1 MASKNLV
8 TKVWIEP
15 GCIVCDA
22 CEDTAP
28 TVFEV
33 TDDTCIIRPAA
44 LDAEFTK
51 PITDLII
58 AAAEECPVNVIK
70 YDSAPFE
77 VPDAPAAPAAPPEP
91 AAEPAAAAATAAS
104 EPAAQAAPAAP
115 KAAAPK
121 PAAAQRPAAKAS
133 PEAPIDPT
141 LRKMLET
148 STSRGGVAGRDKAA
162 ALSTARLYKESPA
175 AKLPP
180 DAKFMRMVEAGRQ
193 AATDAGAPVT
203 RRDVVKLTAWTTFT
217 AATALGTYGCGVR
230 FMFPNVLN
238 EPEKRIRVA
247 AMEKFREMAPGGVN
261 EEWKPKGIWIVRVED
276 RIAALSTTCTHLGC
290 IPSWLEA
297 DRKFKCPCHGSG
309 FKQNG
314 INFEGAAPRPLERYR
329 VSVEDGWLIVDKSR
343 KFQYEKGEWENPDSY
358 IVV

>member
-1 MASKNLV
+1 MATKDLV
-8 TKVWIEP
+8 TKVWIDP

-33 TDDTCIIRPAA
+33 TDDSCIIRPAA

-51 PITDLII
+51 PITDLIV

-70 YDSAPFE
+70 YETAPFE
-77 VPDAPAAPAAPPEP
+77 VPDAAVEAAAPEP
-91 AAEPAAAAATAAS
+91 AAASAAEASPAEAPAPVATGAPRAAAAAPKS
-104 EPAAQAAPAAP
+104 GAAP
-115 KAAAPK
+115 KAAAK
-121 PAAAQRPAAKAS
+121 SA
-133 PEAPIDPT
+133 PEAPVDAT
-141 LRKMLET
+141 LRRMLET
-148 STSRGGVAGRDKAA
+148 TTSRGGVAGREKSA
-162 ALSTARLYKESPA
+162 ALSMSRQYKESA
-175 AKLPP
+175 ASKLPP
-180 DAKFMRMVEAGRQ
+180 DARFMRMVEAGRE
-193 AATDAGAPVT
+193 AAGKAGPVT
-203 RRDVVKLTAWTTFT
+203 RRDVVKLTAWSTFT

-247 AMEKFREMAPGGVN
+247 AMEKFREMAPGGVS

-314 INFEGAAPRPLERYR
+314 INFEGPAPRPLERYR
-329 VSVEDGWLIVDKSR
+329 VSVEDGWLIVDKGR